1 MVILRGS
8 LRSHL
13 RMTPGACRIR
23 GDFMA
28 LAVAVSL
35 DYSTT
40 LLIKHDRNLKRRRRE
55 ARHGPLRAIAI

>member
-13 RMTPGACRIR
+13 RMTPKARRIR

-28 LAVAVSL
+28 LGVAVSL

-40 LLIKHDRNLKRRRRE
+40 LLTITTAILAKA
-55 ARHGPLRAIAI
+55 ARPGTVRAARSAF